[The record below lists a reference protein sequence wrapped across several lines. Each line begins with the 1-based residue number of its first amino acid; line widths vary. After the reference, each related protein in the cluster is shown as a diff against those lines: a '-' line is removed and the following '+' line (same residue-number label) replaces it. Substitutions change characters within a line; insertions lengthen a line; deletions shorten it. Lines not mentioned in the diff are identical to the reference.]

1 MSVIKRDGSEV
12 AFDASKIINAIN
24 KAFVE
29 VDGELYEND
38 TATDIAL
45 EIGKTILKSPTSVNV
60 ETI

>member
-12 AFDASKIINAIN
+12 AFDASKIVNAIN
-24 KAFVE
+24 KAFIE

-45 EIGKTILKSPTSVNV
+45 EIGKIILKSPTSVNV

>member
-1 MSVIKRDGSEV
+1 MSVIKRDGNIV
-12 AFDASKIINAIN
+12 AFDANKIIEAIN

-29 VDGELYEND
+29 VDGRLYEND

-45 EIGKTILKSPTSVNV
+45 EIGNRILENPSDVNV